1 MQLFPKNATT
11 QIIKFYF
18 YYSGI
23 FETDGEKNVGLS
35 IKFEYTYEGE
45 TRSIEESQTL
55 AKVDNVSI
63 LIKYKVLLY
72 IRVAFKI
79 IRNSISPYIDFNTF
93 FKTILL

>member
-1 MQLFPKNATT
+1 MNKIGIELCPNNATT
-11 QIIKFYF
+11 QTCINNRNFMSFYS

-72 IRVAFKI
+72 ITGC
-79 IRNSISPYIDFNTF
+79 P
-93 FKTILL
+93 ILKCGFWKC